1 MSTSTMAPTT
11 VVGRT
16 IQKFPAAPNA
26 SILTEEMLPTGIK
39 GRDLIR
45 YAMLDKRIKRMSKEH
60 GVLNTLIKQVFT
72 KIGVFQFENV
82 IIRRT
87 QSVSVGFN
95 TAAAERAYP
104 REKFPELYTTVYALD
119 RDALAA
125 VAGKRMARFTTATP
139 TQKLS
144 VEVIDAKVVEPTKE

>member
-16 IQKFPAAPNA
+16 IQTFPAAPNA
-26 SILTEEMLPTGIK
+26 HLLTEQTLPTGIK

-45 YAMLDKRIKRMSKEH
+45 YAMLDKRMKRMSKEH

-82 IIRRT
+82 VIKRT
-87 QSVSVGFN
+87 QAVSRGFN
-95 TAAAERAYP
+95 TAAAEKAYP
-104 REKFPELYTTVYALD
+104 REKFPDLYKTTYTLD

-125 VAGKRMARFTTATP
+125 VAGKRMARFETTTP
-139 TQKLS
+139 MQKLS
-144 VEVIDAKVVEPTKE
+144 VEVIDAVVVEPPKA